1 MRFPMRKR
9 LITALALLLAVL
21 AACAAAHAAEAS
33 LTVDGKTFTCDGSA
47 TEIDLGDVALPNT
60 GEAYS
65 ALAAFLRSMPA
76 LAKVDMFATEIPQAR
91 VEALAAEFPQI
102 RFGWTIVIPCKNKNN
117 PARNKHLLRT
127 DATAFST
134 CHNITATSHDEH
146 VWEMLKYCPD
156 LMALDLGHN
165 NTIRDISFLNY
176 VPKLR
181 VLIFSFN
188 RKSRGDEGPPL
199 DTTPLGTLKDL
210 EYLEICKSNIADIS
224 PLANCTKLVD
234 LNIGTNHI
242 SDITPLYGLKSLRR
256 VFLCGCNSYG
266 GRPFPEEEVA
276 KLREQIPDCD
286 VNNETVNLGGTW
298 RQTSHYTTLATM
310 FSYQSKEPQAYIPF
324 DDVPHDGD

>member
-1 MRFPMRKR
+1 MKR
-9 LITALALLLAVL
+9 LITALALLLAVM

-60 GEAYS
+60 DEAYS

-146 VWEMLKYCPD
+146 VAFGNTLVEGECPGACHID
-156 LMALDLGHN
+156 GHVTT
-165 NTIRDISFLNY
+165 NT
-176 VPKLR
+176 
-181 VLIFSFN
+181 
-188 RKSRGDEGPPL
+188 E
-199 DTTPLGTLKDL
+199 
-210 EYLEICKSNIADIS
+210 
-224 PLANCTKLVD
+224 
-234 LNIGTNHI
+234 
-242 SDITPLYGLKSLRR
+242 
-256 VFLCGCNSYG
+256 
-266 GRPFPEEEVA
+266 
-276 KLREQIPDCD
+276 
-286 VNNETVNLGGTW
+286 
-298 RQTSHYTTLATM
+298 
-310 FSYQSKEPQAYIPF
+310 
-324 DDVPHDGD
+324 